1 MSDISAATSQASSAL
16 QTAQLRS
23 AESKMASAAKSAS
36 SISDKDMKKID
47 KTAQDFEAVFVTE
60 MLRPMWNM
68 MKVSEDFGGGKG
80 EEVFRDFTLNE
91 YGKQIASQ
99 GGFGIANHVKE
110 QLIRMQAQ
118 ASHPGAEPE
127 VIAQAVKD
135 AMTTRTAN

>member
-16 QTAQLRS
+16 QTAQLRA
-23 AESKMASAAKSAS
+23 AESKMANAAKSAS

-99 GGFGIANHVKE
+99 GGFGIATHVKE
-110 QLIRMQAQ
+110 QLIRLQAET
-118 ASHPGAEPE
+118 SHPGAAPE
-127 VIAQAVKD
+127 VIATIVKD
-135 AMTTRTAN
+135 AMTAN